1 MKNKLGRNSVTCL
14 VSLIVLAAYNILYF
28 VIPFNRDLSGAAFWI
43 SYGVTN
49 FLILFNLFTIYLG
62 FKDKSLRS
70 RVFGIPIVTL
80 GVYYTIIQ
88 FVADILIMSIGSFV
102 KIPYWVVVVFEVL
115 LLATAFISLIAR
127 KAYKDAIITI
137 DTKEEKED
145 FIKDLRIQLD
155 TLVHASMS
163 DAQLRNDLR
172 KLYETVKYTN
182 PVSKKCVYEIE
193 DDISTKVAA
202 LRKAVQDENVVK
214 AKGLIDD
221 ITNLIRERKARLSV

>member
-1 MKNKLGRNSVTCL
+1 MKNKLGRSSVTCL
-14 VSLIVLAAYNILYF
+14 VSLIVLVAYNILYF

-49 FLILFNLFTIYLG
+49 FLILFNLLTVYLG

-80 GVYYTIIQ
+80 GVYFTIIQ
-88 FVADILIMSIGSFV
+88 FVADILIMSIGNFV

-115 LLATAFISLIAR
+115 LLAAAFISLIAR
-127 KAYKDAIITI
+127 KAYKDTIITI
-137 DTKEEKED
+137 DTKAEED

-155 TLVHASMS
+155 TLVHVSIS
-163 DAQLRNDLR
+163 DAQLKNNLR
-172 KLYETVKYTN
+172 KLYETVKYTT

-193 DDISTKVAA
+193 EDISSKVAA
-202 LRKAVQDENVVK
+202 LKKAVQEENVIK
-214 AKGLIDD
+214 ANGLIDD
-221 ITNLIRERKARLSV
+221 ITNLIRERKARLSA

>member
-1 MKNKLGRNSVTCL
+1 MKNKLGRSSVTCL
-14 VSLIVLAAYNILYF
+14 VSLIVLVAYNILYF

-49 FLILFNLFTIYLG
+49 FLILFNLLTVYLG
-62 FKDKSLRS
+62 IKDKSLRS

-80 GVYYTIIQ
+80 GVYFTIIQ
-88 FVADILIMSIGSFV
+88 FVADILIMSIGNFV

-127 KAYKDAIITI
+127 KAYKDTIITI
-137 DTKEEKED
+137 DAKAEKED

-155 TLVHASMS
+155 TLVHASIS
-163 DAQLRNDLR
+163 DAQLKNNLR
-172 KLYETVKYTN
+172 KLYETVKYTT

-193 DDISTKVAA
+193 EDISTKVAA
-202 LRKAVQDENVVK
+202 LKKAIQDENVVK
-214 AKGLIDD
+214 ANGLIDD
-221 ITNLIRERKARLSV
+221 ITNLIRERKARLSA